1 MDVVGGVGRL
11 LAPPV
16 CGPTA
21 RSIPVLF
28 ASARGEFYASRMRRV
43 WLVGGVLLVIGG
55 SIWVLQ
61 GLNVAF
67 APKSVMT
74 GDPLWI
80 VLGIVAVLGGA
91 ALVGA
96 NRRAR
101 GT

>member
-11 LAPPV
+11 LAPLV

-28 ASARGEFYASRMRRV
+28 ASARGEFFYASRMRRL

-55 SIWVLQ
+55 SVWVLQ

-80 VLGIVAVLGGA
+80 LLGVVAVVGGA
-91 ALVGA
+91 VLVGA
-96 NRRAR
+96 NRRA
-101 GT
+101 